1 MATSIYNITIL
12 IVIFFLNIFYCLNN
26 DKRIRHKFFNLVL
39 SSPSVIFI
47 IADPIV
53 KCRTAIKT
61 MFLYINLCLSVKFA
75 SLSCSLTSI
84 SFLTNISAHTQ
95 NKLEYVNCEKY
106 YQSRLLFITYGDIE
120 TYYDI

>member
-12 IVIFFLNIFYCLNN
+12 IVFFFLNIFYCLNN
-26 DKRIRHKFFNLVL
+26 DKRIRHMFINLVL

-61 MFLYINLCLSVKFA
+61 MFLYISVKFKFT

>member
-1 MATSIYNITIL
+1 MFI
-12 IVIFFLNIFYCLNN
+12 
-26 DKRIRHKFFNLVL
+26 NLVL

-61 MFLYINLCLSVKFA
+61 MFLYISVKFKFT